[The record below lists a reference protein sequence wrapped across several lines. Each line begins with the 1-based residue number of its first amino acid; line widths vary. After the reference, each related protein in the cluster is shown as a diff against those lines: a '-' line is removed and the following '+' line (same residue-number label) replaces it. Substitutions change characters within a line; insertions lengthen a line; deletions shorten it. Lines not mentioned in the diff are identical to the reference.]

1 MEGSMA
7 RIAIAFVLGLALA
20 LAACGGRDEAQKAA
34 REARE
39 ATEVTVESA
48 GAPTGEAAR
57 EATQVTVESAKGDEE
72 AED

>member
-1 MEGSMA
+1 MA
-7 RIAIAFVLGLALA
+7 RRAIGFVLGLALA
-20 LAACGGRDEAQKAA
+20 LAACGGRDEVGKSA

-39 ATEVTVESA
+39 ATEVTVESAPQA

-57 EATQVTVESAKGDEE
+57 EATQVTVESAKPGDEA